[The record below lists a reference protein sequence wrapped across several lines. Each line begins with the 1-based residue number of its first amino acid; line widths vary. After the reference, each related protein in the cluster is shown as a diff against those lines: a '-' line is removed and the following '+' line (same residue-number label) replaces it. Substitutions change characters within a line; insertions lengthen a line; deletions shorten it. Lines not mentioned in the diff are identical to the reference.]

1 MTAGADQE
9 ANSDEASGADPS
21 LAGNSLEQI
30 REILFGSQSRDI
42 DDRLQAMNDQF
53 FEAIGNMRSMLT
65 ERSDALHRK
74 LEQEIRGLHEELNT
88 YRREQQQRSDG
99 LDEKLNNTANDLR
112 QQLGALSETLN
123 GTEQSVRE
131 DMNRGFEELKTNF
144 SKRMDELREQ
154 MQQNLSQLS
163 SSSVKRRALSEALL
177 QLSSQ
182 FSEE

>member
-9 ANSDEASGADPS
+9 NNSADAPEAAAEPT
-21 LAGNSLEQI
+21 GNSLEQI

-53 FEAIGNMRSMLT
+53 FEAMGNLRSTLT
-65 ERSDALHRK
+65 ERSDALQHK
-74 LEQEIRGLHEELNT
+74 LEQEIRGLHDELNS

-112 QQLGALSETLN
+112 QQLGALRETLS

-131 DMNRGFEELKTNF
+131 DMNRGFEELKANF
-144 SKRMDELREQ
+144 NKRMDELREQ

-163 SSSVKRRALSEALL
+163 SSTVKRRALSEALL

-182 FSEE
+182 FDDE

>member
-9 ANSDEASGADPS
+9 TNSDEAPAAESNVS
-21 LAGNSLEQI
+21 GNSLEQI

-53 FEAIGNMRSMLT
+53 FEAIGKLRSTLT
-65 ERSDALHRK
+65 ERNDTLHRK
-74 LEQEIRGLHEELNT
+74 LEQEIRGLHEELGN

-112 QQLGALSETLN
+112 QQIGALNETLT
-123 GTEQSVRE
+123 GTEKSVRE
-131 DMNRGFEELKTNF
+131 DMNRGFEELKANF
-144 SKRMDELREQ
+144 SQRMDELRDQ

-163 SSSVKRRALSEALL
+163 SSTVKRRVLSEALL